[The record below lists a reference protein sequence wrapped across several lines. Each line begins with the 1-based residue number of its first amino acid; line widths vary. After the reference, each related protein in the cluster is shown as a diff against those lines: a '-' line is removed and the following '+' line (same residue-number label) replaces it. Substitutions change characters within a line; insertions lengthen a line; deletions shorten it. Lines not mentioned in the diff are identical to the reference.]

1 MLGGGSTID
10 EHTMGIEL
18 VTNGTVR
25 YLSDE
30 WLRRADEDLAGLT
43 PISSAVEVGILV
55 RSGPEGDRGYRLILG
70 PDRVGVEPGADGSG
84 VQMSLDWDVAV
95 AIANGATSAQRA
107 FLDGQMQLGG
117 DTSLLLGH
125 QSELGDIDD
134 RFGDLRANT
143 RYS

>member
-1 MLGGGSTID
+1 MTSDASDPGGATMGSTS
-10 EHTMGIEL
+10 
-18 VTNGTVR
+18 GTVR

-30 WLRRADEDLAGLT
+30 WMQRADRALAVLT
-43 PISSAVEVGILV
+43 PIAAPVAVGILV

-70 PDRVGVEPGADGSG
+70 PDRVGVEVGTDGSG

-95 AIANGATSAQRA
+95 AIAEGQTSAQRT

-125 QSELGDIDD
+125 QQELSNIDD
-134 RFGDLRANT
+134 QLDELRAIT
-143 RYS
+143 SYD